1 MALEIKSIPVL
12 KGKMALTFIK
22 KADASLVKIHTVD
35 FSAQFNCAKNIL
47 KKAQL

>member
-1 MALEIKSIPVL
+1 MALEIKAIPVL
-12 KGKMALTFIK
+12 KGKIASEFVK
-22 KADASLVKIHTVD
+22 KADASLVKKHTVD